1 MVIKNFDELLERL
14 RGQASVRRV
23 ALVAAEDIHALE
35 ALIDANKE
43 GLVEPLLIGDE
54 KRIRELL
61 LELNCDASFE
71 ILDEKV
77 PEEAAKMAVELA
89 REGRVDF
96 LMKGAIETSGLLRA
110 VVDKEKGLG
119 QGRLMSHFVMMEI
132 PSYHK
137 LFVTTDGGMVM
148 YPGLVEKKEILLNAL
163 DTLWAMGY
171 KEPKV
176 AVLAAVEKLNPKM
189 PETVD
194 AAALKEM
201 YLKGE
206 IKDCIIEGPISYDL
220 AMNRESS
227 EIKGYSSPVA
237 GDPDLLLVPNI
248 AVGNIMSKALIYSA
262 GGKMAGIV
270 VGAKVPIVLTS
281 RGSSAEE
288 KFLSLALAALSSER
302 S

>member
-237 GDPDLLLVPNI
+237 GDQDLLLVPNI

>member
-220 AMNRESS
+220 AKNRESS

>member
-89 REGRVDF
+89 REGRVEF

>member
-1 MVIKNFDELLERL
+1 M
-14 RGQASVRRV
+14 
-23 ALVAAEDIHALE
+23 
-35 ALIDANKE
+35 
-43 GLVEPLLIGDE
+43 
-54 KRIRELL
+54 
-61 LELNCDASFE
+61 
-71 ILDEKV
+71 
-77 PEEAAKMAVELA
+77 
-89 REGRVDF
+89 
-96 LMKGAIETSGLLRA
+96 
-110 VVDKEKGLG
+110 
-119 QGRLMSHFVMMEI
+119 
-132 PSYHK
+132 
-137 LFVTTDGGMVM
+137 
-148 YPGLVEKKEILLNAL
+148 
-163 DTLWAMGY
+163 
-171 KEPKV
+171 
-176 AVLAAVEKLNPKM
+176 
-189 PETVD
+189 
-194 AAALKEM
+194 KEM